1 MAILPNNTDP
11 SKDYVTPYVNPPLTL
26 DGLVYNKVYAH
37 TGVIDSL
44 ASTNNTGYVDPKL
57 NVINNNNDII
67 SFETVKQKQ
76 WISNPDFGGANSV
89 PTVLTYNLSTV
100 TYYNQII
107 LSILNVPCFVELL
120 DNNGNALPGAST
132 FSVAGGSDIY
142 TTTDWLTLNY
152 SPNATLTANGSIQV
166 RITRN
171 KSIQS
176 VNSVSV
182 PVNISYSIG
191 VKNFNLKLQ
200 VIQLS
205 DVPGPVLNGTAGIST
220 QNRFGFAENY
230 QFSNYAVA
238 NAFSNSSSFWKSGP
252 QPVKDSIVYFYAQVG
267 SGTVG
272 SLTPQSI
279 NRVYLDPL
287 YTGCK
292 FNIYYSTNSGGND
305 PSTFVWTPIARDFSL
320 RKGLYEIP
328 NVSCNYIKFEFT
340 KLVPEVYDLPV
351 DSVSRT
357 INVFPYDVE
366 QYYSGIEQGIINAD
380 SVRYNYYGNSSIDP
394 SNVQAANF
402 SSSTV
407 FGAASQL
414 LSNANNWPNMSALN
428 NSQYGNTT
436 TLPIN
441 HQSFI
446 FDPTIS
452 YKTID
457 QDGNYNYQSYT
468 EFLQRRF
475 VGSSVHEYTQLSI
488 NQTWHQAYFVGLR
501 YVNFFYEN
509 TYDDLRATPLN
520 LISKNGTNTGFLS
533 QDINYVSL
541 NVDDTATTPWF
552 STLDSFN
559 AFNIGGLT
567 TDWRSFLSDQETL
580 MNGNLSVYQN
590 NTTNAALKQTIS
602 GLGTAGIIQ
611 VNANVSGAKYG
622 LQSSQSIQSTNL
634 INYYDA
640 NFLPVSGKLSWVSGS
655 GTNATVTGA
664 TVNGTFNGSPFTAS
678 GLSVS
683 GGTYSVATYN
693 FVIPG
698 VFSASGTA
706 PWTLELATASLGV
719 VGFASYV
726 PASGINY
733 YFSTNVTST
742 GNTTVTFLTR
752 FVNSTGAVIAG
763 TTVTGSN
770 ATLTGTPT
778 VPFTTLISGSNYNS
792 SIPSNT
798 IQLVVSGSNNTVP
811 FYLTQLGAFNSP
823 NTTWTSPSDHKNMRI
838 SAVARIQLPL
848 TNQGS
853 YRCSLLAT
861 DSTGAVTELA
871 YKQYNPGS
879 IPINTWVDIELE
891 SYTGASYS
899 SFNAQITQT
908 NLNVAEPFYVS
919 MLSAFY
925 HPIRYEYVTV
935 QGATNWQP
943 ITTGVNDP
951 TQYIATVSGVPASG
965 IQVRM
970 TGLDPN
976 VYISGVSIIPK
987 YLQNPIYANL
997 NINYLSNSKTNEV
1010 SSRRDIASKPYFQLN
1025 KELHPSR
1032 FNINVIAPNATRFYI
1047 D

>member
-1 MAILPNNTDP
+1 MPIIPNNTDP
-11 SKDYVTPYVNPPLTL
+11 SKDYVTPYISPPLTQ

-37 TGVIDSL
+37 TGVIDAL
-44 ASTNNTGYVDPKL
+44 TNTKSTGYVDPKL
-57 NVINNNNDII
+57 NIINNNNSITTFD
-67 SFETVKQKQ
+67 TVQQKS
-76 WISNPDFGGANSV
+76 WISNPDFGGPSSI
-89 PTVLTYNLSTV
+89 PTVLTYNLSTT
-100 TYYNQII
+100 TYFNQIR
-107 LSILNVPCFVELL
+107 LSVLNVPCFVEIL
-120 DNNGNALPGAST
+120 DNSGNTLPGAST
-132 FSVAGGSDIY
+132 FTVAGGSDIQ
-142 TTTDWLTLNY
+142 TTTDWLNLEYTT
-152 SPNATLTANGSIQV
+152 PTTLTANGSLSV

-171 KSIQS
+171 KIVQS
-176 VNSVSV
+176 VNSLSV
-182 PVNISYSIG
+182 PVNVAYSIG
-191 VKNFNLKLQ
+191 VENFNIKLQ
-200 VIQLS
+200 VAQLS
-205 DVPGPVLNGTAGIST
+205 DIPGGVISGASNIST
-220 QNRFGFAENY
+220 QNRFGFAET
-230 QFSNYAVA
+230 YAYNSYPVS
-238 NAFSNSSSFWKSGP
+238 NAFLNDNTYWKSNP
-252 QPVKDSIVYFYAQVG
+252 QPVKDSIVYFYAQTG
-267 SGTVG
+267 SGTIG

-279 NRVYLDPL
+279 NRFYLDPL

-292 FNIYYSTNSGGND
+292 FNVYYSTNSGGND
-305 PSTFVWTPIARDFSL
+305 PSTFTWTPIARDFSL

-328 NVSCNYIKFEFT
+328 NISCNYIKFEFT
-340 KLVPEVYDLPV
+340 KLVPSIYDLPL

-357 INVFPYDVE
+357 INVFPYDTE
-366 QYYSGIEQGIINAD
+366 NYYSGIEQGIINAD
-380 SVRYNYYGNSSIDP
+380 PIRYGAYGNSRIDQ
-394 SNVQAANF
+394 SDVQAANL

-407 FGAASQL
+407 FGSANQL
-414 LSNANNWPNMSALN
+414 LSNADTWPNMSSLN
-428 NSQYGNTT
+428 ASQYGNST
-436 TLPIN
+436 TLGIN
-441 HQSFI
+441 NQSLI

-475 VGSSVHEYTQLSI
+475 VSSSVHQYTQLSI
-488 NQTWHQAYFVGLR
+488 NQSWHQAYFVGLR
-501 YVNFFYEN
+501 YLTFFYEN

-520 LISKNGTNTGFLS
+520 LIAKNGSNSGFVS

-552 STLDSFN
+552 STFDTFN

-567 TDWRSFLSDQETL
+567 TDWRSFLSDQDTL
-580 MNGNLSVYQN
+580 MNGNLATYQA
-590 NTTNAALKQTIS
+590 NTTNATLLQTIS

-611 VNANVSGAKYG
+611 VSANANGAYG

-634 INYYDA
+634 INYNDA

-655 GTNATVTGA
+655 GSGATVTGT
-664 TVNGTFNGSPFTAS
+664 TVTGTFNNSSFTAS

-698 VFSASGTA
+698 MLSASGVA

-742 GNTTVTFLTR
+742 GNTTVTFRTR
-752 FVNSTGAVIAG
+752 FVDSTGAVIAG
-763 TTVTGSN
+763 TTTTGSN

-778 VPFTTLISGSNYNS
+778 VPVTALISGSNYNS
-792 SIPSNT
+792 GIPSNT
-798 IQLVVSGSNNTVP
+798 IQLVVSGSDNTVP
-811 FYLTQLGAFNSP
+811 YYLTQLGAFTSP
-823 NTTWTSPSDHKNMRI
+823 NATWTSPSDHKNMRI
-838 SAVARIQLPL
+838 SAVARIMLPL
-848 TNQGS
+848 TNKGT

-861 DSTGAVTELA
+861 DSSGAVTELA
-871 YKQYNPGS
+871 FKQYTPGS
-879 IPINTWVDIELE
+879 IPINTWADIELE
-891 SYTGASYS
+891 SYTGSTFV
-899 SFNAQITQT
+899 SFNAKIIQT
-908 NLNVAEPFYVS
+908 NPSVAEPFYLS

-925 HPIRYEYVTV
+925 HPIRYEYITIS
-935 QGATNWQP
+935 GATNWQP
-943 ITTGVNDP
+943 ITIGVNDP

-970 TGLDPN
+970 TGLDPY

-997 NINYLSNSKTNEV
+997 NINYLGNSKTNEL

-1032 FNINVIAPNATRFYI
+1032 FNLNVIAPNATRSYI